1 MTPAR
6 RASVTGVAFVIAYVA
21 WAAWFAHPL
30 FTSHAPGAFDGLYV
44 MVPGFPWTFL
54 MAWLQVPTNTG
65 MIAVSW
71 ILNGALFYWWGT
83 VWAEWFKRYLSA
95 GRS

>member
-6 RASVTGVAFVIAYVA
+6 RASVTGVAFVIVYLA

-30 FTSHAPGAFDGLYV
+30 FASHAPGAFDGLYV

-54 MAWLQVPTNTG
+54 MAWLHVPSNIG
-65 MIAVSW
+65 IIALSW
-71 ILNGALFYWWGT
+71 VLNGALFYWWGT
-83 VWAEWFKRYLSA
+83 VWAEWFKRT
-95 GRS
+95 